1 MTSTPGSARTVQART
16 TRPHTASAHTA
27 PATASALTAPA
38 TDATPRWF
46 TARLAAP
53 RRAAPLATVAAAAL
67 LLAACLPLPRPTPIA
82 DRPIDLAGRCA
93 QVEDDGYRED
103 ATLRVEDN
111 IVRALSWRLSA
122 RRGACRFELAEF
134 RQTRRRPHIELQ
146 ATDGSGCKLMV
157 WQAPQ
162 QVTLAH
168 AGCESRCTG
177 TIYDEAWPVLFD
189 PGTGRCARRD

>member
-1 MTSTPGSARTVQART
+1 MTSTPGSARIAQART
-16 TRPHTASAHTA
+16 MPTHAASAR
-27 PATASALTAPA
+27 TAPA
-38 TDATPRWF
+38 TDATSR
-46 TARLAAP
+46 RLAAWP
-53 RRAAPLATVAAAAL
+53 RRLAALRRAASQVTVVAAAAL
-67 LLAACLPLPRPTPIA
+67 LPACLPLPRPTPIA

-93 QVEDDGYRED
+93 QIEDDGYRED